1 MNLKENLKRW
11 GLLRRIK
18 REMLVD
24 KYLESVD
31 MPNEEIK
38 KTIIKQWLQ
47 QNKIKNQAELDSW
60 IKKNEMQIDDWE
72 SYIVRSWQW
81 AEYC

>member
-31 MPNEEIK
+31 MPNDEIK

-47 QNKIKNQAELDSW
+47 QNKIKNLAELDSL

-72 SYIVRSWQW
+72 SYIVR
-81 AEYC
+81 

>member
-1 MNLKENLKRW
+1 MVCFKKVMNLKENLKRW

-38 KTIIKQWLQ
+38 TTSNNGCSK
-47 QNKIKNQAELDSW
+47 KIKNQAELDS
-60 IKKNEMQIDDWE
+60 
-72 SYIVRSWQW
+72 
-81 AEYC
+81 